1 MRQRQ
6 KPIITIGVS
15 SLLLIFLSLCLII
28 FAVLSLVSAR
38 ADLSLSENM
47 ARRTRI
53 YYEAESSAADLLS
66 SLDEALVS
74 HYQDSKD
81 EESYFSSLS
90 LDLPREENQLRLDGT
105 LLSFAIPI
113 DEEQQLFV
121 QLELFYPEQPS
132 DTFYA
137 IKSWKV
143 ENLRDWT
150 PDTRQNVYIQPDAI
164 PSNNKEETS

>member
-105 LLSFAIPI
+105 SLSFAIPI

>member
-53 YYEAESSAADLLS
+53 YYEAESSAADFLS

-90 LDLPREENQLRLDGT
+90 SDLPREENQLRLDGT
-105 LLSFAIPI
+105 SLSFAIPI

>member
-15 SLLLIFLSLCLII
+15 SLLLIFLSLCLMI

-47 ARRTRI
+47 LRRTRT

-66 SLDEALVS
+66 SLDEALVL
-74 HYQDSKD
+74 HYQDSED
-81 EESYFSSLS
+81 EENYFSGLGAA
-90 LDLPREENQLRLDGT
+90 LPQEDIPLWLEGT
-105 LLSFAIPI
+105 SLSFAVPVG
-113 DEEQQLFV
+113 EEQQLSV
-121 QLELFYPEQPS
+121 RLELFYPEQPS
-132 DTFYA
+132 DTFYT
-137 IKSWKV
+137 IESWKV

-150 PDTRQNVYIQPDAI
+150 PDTRQNVYIEPDDIQPDH
-164 PSNNKEETS
+164 S

>member
-81 EESYFSSLS
+81 EEIYFSSLS
-90 LDLPREENQLRLDGT
+90 SDLPREENQLRLDGT
-105 LLSFAIPI
+105 SLSFAIPI

>member
-74 HYQDSKD
+74 HYQIPRTKKAIFPACLPTFPGKRTSRGLMAPHFPLPYR
-81 EESYFSSLS
+81 SMRNSSFLY
-90 LDLPREENQLRLDGT
+90 N
-105 LLSFAIPI
+105 LSFSTRNSPPT
-113 DEEQQLFV
+113 LFT
-121 QLELFYPEQPS
+121 PS
-132 DTFYA
+132 
-137 IKSWKV
+137 SPG
-143 ENLRDWT
+143 R
-150 PDTRQNVYIQPDAI
+150 
-164 PSNNKEETS
+164 

>member
-81 EESYFSSLS
+81 EES
-90 LDLPREENQLRLDGT
+90 
-105 LLSFAIPI
+105 
-113 DEEQQLFV
+113 
-121 QLELFYPEQPS
+121 
-132 DTFYA
+132 
-137 IKSWKV
+137 
-143 ENLRDWT
+143 
-150 PDTRQNVYIQPDAI
+150 
-164 PSNNKEETS
+164 